1 MKKPD
6 TLNLEQ
12 TVGHST
18 KMDTFGTYG
27 HELEGEMNRFA
38 KISLLSCRLLD
49 KKTLP
54 SC

>member
-38 KISLLSCRLLD
+38 NIMEKFFNVIL
-49 KKTLP
+49 K
-54 SC
+54 